1 MICHLMKVN
10 THYQLLI
17 LMSITHSIVIYLI
30 NQLVSYLKFPCTCI
44 WCMCVFWIRH
54 SVKNNIWSK
63 TSMIGQILISD
74 YLSSLVMITLL
85 SKYVITQNT
94 KVCCIVYN
102 KCQFSNQMVQLHAPM
117 LTVTSYWDHT
127 IVLLIHQ
134 RNINMG

>member
-1 MICHLMKVN
+1 
-10 THYQLLI
+10 
-17 LMSITHSIVIYLI
+17 
-30 NQLVSYLKFPCTCI
+30 
-44 WCMCVFWIRH
+44 
-54 SVKNNIWSK
+54 
-63 TSMIGQILISD
+63 MIGQILISD

-102 KCQFSNQMVQLHAPM
+102 KCQISNQMVQLHAPI
-117 LTVTSYWDHT
+117 LIVTSYWDHT